1 MNFKMGRMTKRNRA
15 KYRRRAYEA
24 GMLRD
29 PSGSPTMPSRPGRSI
44 GGTPQCEDFRGR
56 RVEPEVEDELT
67 VARRDQRAHD
77 AAERRA

>member
-24 GMLRD
+24 GMLRN

-44 GGTPQCEDFRGR
+44 GGTP
-56 RVEPEVEDELT
+56 
-67 VARRDQRAHD
+67 RDLDGKRA
-77 AAERRA
+77 A